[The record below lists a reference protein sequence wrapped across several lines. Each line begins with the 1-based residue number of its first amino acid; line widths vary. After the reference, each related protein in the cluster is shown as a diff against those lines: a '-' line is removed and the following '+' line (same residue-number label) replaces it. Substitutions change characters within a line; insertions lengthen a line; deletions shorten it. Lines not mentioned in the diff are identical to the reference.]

1 MDPEEGTCA
10 IDRDSRDSVR
20 GEPLKVHANAH
31 NGMQESGS
39 HTLKGS
45 RACDTHIP
53 PVRVISPLQWYQ
65 ELRKISTAI
74 EVLYR
79 YYHLVTY
86 CGASLVP
93 SRFSTK

>member
-1 MDPEEGTCA
+1 MNMDPEEGTCA

-39 HTLKGS
+39 YTLKGS

-65 ELRKISTAI
+65 ELRK
-74 EVLYR
+74 
-79 YYHLVTY
+79 HLQQLKYFTVIIILLHTV
-86 CGASLVP
+86 ALV
-93 SRFSTK
+93 